1 MEEQAIYK
9 IKMEPLSLKEQKA
22 LLWMQYRLEGKK
34 GWSRGRFLLFIW
46 LSSIMF
52 VAGVLEKEELSFIW
66 SILIIPWCLTLSVTL
81 RIWCIIHLRL
91 LAALIRKCRGH
102 NGSES
107 EPGLICYPDFIS
119 SKSNPASWTLSYKE
133 ITHMIKNEMGFFLF
147 LNNHS
152 VFFISPA
159 WFQQGD
165 PEGFQDFI
173 TEKTKEEDSVT
184 VPLPSG
190 ENLPQ
195 NAFFRCR
202 FEHNER
208 LIRQL
213 ALEQQQL
220 KPSLWARI
228 VPLLLW
234 LLISLFIFI
243 RSDTGSLLAF
253 QILCL
258 ILYWQFRSRNHLE
271 QTMRTLQARIP
282 KSKQS
287 ANYILSFY
295 EQDFTVEAS
304 GASRSIP
311 YTQIT
316 GLENHETFIK
326 ILMKSDGYYLWEDQ
340 FIQGDLEG
348 LYAFLA
354 SRTKPI

>member
-1 MEEQAIYK
+1 MEDQAIYE
-9 IKMEPLSLKEQKA
+9 IKMEPLSLKEQKD
-22 LLWMQYRLEGKK
+22 LLWMMYRLEEKK
-34 GWSRGRFLLFIW
+34 GWSRGRIQFFIW
-46 LSSIMF
+46 LSTIMF
-52 VAGVLEKEELSFIW
+52 VAVLRKKEISFIW

-102 NGSES
+102 NESES

-147 LNNHS
+147 LKDHS
-152 VFFISPA
+152 AFFISPA

-165 PEGFQDFI
+165 PDGFQDFI
-173 TEKTKEEDSVT
+173 TEKSKEAVE
-184 VPLPSG
+184 PP
-190 ENLPQ
+190 PQ

-213 ALEQQQL
+213 ALEQQEI
-220 KPSLWARI
+220 KPALWARI
-228 VPLLLW
+228 VPILLW
-234 LLISLFIFI
+234 LLISLFAFI
-243 RSDTGSLLAF
+243 RSGAVNLLLF
-253 QILCL
+253 QFICL
-258 ILYWQFRSRNHLE
+258 IFYWQFRSRNHLE
-271 QTMRTLQARIP
+271 QTMKTLQARIP
-282 KSKQS
+282 DSKQG
-287 ANYILSFY
+287 ADYILSFY

-326 ILMKSDGYYLWEDQ
+326 ILIKRDGYYLWEDQ

-348 LYAFLA
+348 LYAFLV